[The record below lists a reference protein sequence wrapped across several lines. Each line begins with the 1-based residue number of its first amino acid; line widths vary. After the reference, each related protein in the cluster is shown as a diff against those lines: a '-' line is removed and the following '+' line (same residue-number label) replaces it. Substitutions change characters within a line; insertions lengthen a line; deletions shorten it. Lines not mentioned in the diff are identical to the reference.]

1 MWKDFFYFTKTER
14 QGIIVLVVLVIG
26 AYAIP
31 RLLQAFS
38 QPEKTNPAE
47 QVKAEK
53 EYSDF
58 ISSVKKL
65 KPGKKY
71 PDYTNNRSSAVHP
84 KKEIRLATFDPN
96 MADSTTFLS
105 LGLPSWMASNILRY
119 RNRQGRFRRP
129 EDFRKIYGLT
139 EEQYRTLLPYI
150 RIAEEPISPDTSR
163 LLVVQATAQHDTLMK
178 YHPGIII
185 DLNQADTT
193 ELKKIPGIGSRIAQ
207 SIVNRRRLL
216 GGFYQIEQLEE
227 IRLKVEKLRSWFSV
241 DATQIHRININKAG
255 MERMMHH
262 PYINYYQAKVII
274 EYRKKKGI
282 LKSLK
287 QLSLYE
293 EFTPID
299 LERIEP
305 YICYNK

>member
-227 IRLKVEKLRSWFSV
+227 IHLKVEKLRSWFSV
-241 DATQIHRININKAG
+241 DATQIHRININKASV
-255 MERMMHH
+255 ERMMHH
-262 PYINYYQAKVII
+262 PYINFYQAKVIA
-274 EYRKKKGI
+274 EYRKKKGK
-282 LKSLK
+282 LRDLK
-287 QLSLYE
+287 QLALYE
-293 EFTPID
+293 EFTSAD
-299 LERIEP
+299 FERIMP
-305 YICYNK
+305 YICYD

>member
-216 GGFYQIEQLEE
+216 GGFYQIE
-227 IRLKVEKLRSWFSV
+227 LRSWFSV
-241 DATQIHRININKAG
+241 DATQIHRININKASV
-255 MERMMHH
+255 ERMMHH
-262 PYINYYQAKVII
+262 PYINFYQAKVIA
-274 EYRKKKGI
+274 EYRKKKGK
-282 LKSLK
+282 LRDLK
-287 QLSLYE
+287 QLALYE
-293 EFTPID
+293 EFTSAD
-299 LERIEP
+299 FERIMP
-305 YICYNK
+305 YICYD

>member
-150 RIAEEPISPDTSR
+150 RIAEEPTSPDTSR

-241 DATQIHRININKAG
+241 DATQIHRININKASV
-255 MERMMHH
+255 ERMMHH
-262 PYINYYQAKVII
+262 PYINFYQAKVIA
-274 EYRKKKGI
+274 EYRKKKGK
-282 LKSLK
+282 LRDLK
-287 QLSLYE
+287 QLALYE
-293 EFTPID
+293 EFTSAD
-299 LERIEP
+299 FERIMP
-305 YICYNK
+305 YICYD

>member
-241 DATQIHRININKAG
+241 DATQIHRININKASV
-255 MERMMHH
+255 ERMMHH
-262 PYINYYQAKVII
+262 PYINFYQAKVIA
-274 EYRKKKGI
+274 EYRKKKGK
-282 LKSLK
+282 LRDLK
-287 QLSLYE
+287 QLA
-293 EFTPID
+293 
-299 LERIEP
+299 
-305 YICYNK
+305 

>member
-71 PDYTNNRSSAVHP
+71 PDYTNNRSSAIHP

-241 DATQIHRININKAG
+241 DATQIHRININKASV
-255 MERMMHH
+255 ERMMHH
-262 PYINYYQAKVII
+262 PYINFYQAKVIA
-274 EYRKKKGI
+274 EYRKKKGK
-282 LKSLK
+282 LRDLK
-287 QLSLYE
+287 QLALYE
-293 EFTPID
+293 EFTSAD
-299 LERIEP
+299 FERIMP
-305 YICYNK
+305 YICYD

>member
-227 IRLKVEKLRSWFSV
+227 IRLKVEKPRSWFSV
-241 DATQIHRININKAG
+241 DATQIHRININKASV
-255 MERMMHH
+255 ERMMHH
-262 PYINYYQAKVII
+262 PYINFYQAKVIA
-274 EYRKKKGI
+274 EYRKKKGK
-282 LKSLK
+282 LRDLK
-287 QLSLYE
+287 QLALYE
-293 EFTPID
+293 EFTSAD
-299 LERIEP
+299 FERIMP
-305 YICYNK
+305 YICYD

>member
-1 MWKDFFYFTKTER
+1 MERLFYFTKTER

-241 DATQIHRININKAG
+241 DATQIHRININKASV
-255 MERMMHH
+255 ERMMHH
-262 PYINYYQAKVII
+262 PYINFYQAKVIA
-274 EYRKKKGI
+274 EYRKKKGK
-282 LKSLK
+282 LRDLK
-287 QLSLYE
+287 QLALYE
-293 EFTPID
+293 EFTSAD
-299 LERIEP
+299 FERIMP
-305 YICYNK
+305 YICYD

>member
-38 QPEKTNPAE
+38 QPEKTDPAE

-65 KPGKKY
+65 KPDKKY

-139 EEQYRTLLPYI
+139 EEQYRRLRPYI
-150 RIAEEPISPDTSR
+150 RITEAAVSQDTNR
-163 LLVVQATAQHDTLMK
+163 ILVVQATVQHDTLMK
-178 YHPGIII
+178 YPSGTVI

-193 ELKKIPGIGSRIAQ
+193 ELKKIPGIGSRIARM
-207 SIVNRRRLL
+207 IVNRRRLL
-216 GGFYQIEQLEE
+216 GGFYQIEQLGE
-227 IRLKVEKLRSWFSV
+227 IRLKAEKLRSWFAV
-241 DATQIHRININKAG
+241 DATQIHRINLNKASVD
-255 MERMMHH
+255 RMMHH
-262 PYINYYQAKVII
+262 PYINYYQARVIA
-274 EYRKKKGI
+274 EYRKKKGR
-282 LKSLK
+282 LRDLK
-287 QLSLYE
+287 QLALYE
-293 EFTPID
+293 EFTSAD
-299 LERIEP
+299 FERMTP
-305 YICYNK
+305 YICYE

>member
-241 DATQIHRININKAG
+241 DATQIHRININKASV
-255 MERMMHH
+255 ERMMHH
-262 PYINYYQAKVII
+262 PYINFYQAKAIV
-274 EYRKKKGI
+274 EYRKKKGS
-282 LKSLK
+282 LTSLK
-287 QLSLYE
+287 PFSLYE
-293 EFTPID
+293 EFTKAD
-299 LERIEP
+299 LERISHYVCFE
-305 YICYNK
+305 

>member
-38 QPEKTNPAE
+38 QPEKT
-47 QVKAEK
+47 
-53 EYSDF
+53 
-58 ISSVKKL
+58 
-65 KPGKKY
+65 Y

-241 DATQIHRININKAG
+241 DATQIHRININKASV
-255 MERMMHH
+255 ERMMHH
-262 PYINYYQAKVII
+262 PYINFYQAKVIA
-274 EYRKKKGI
+274 EYRKKKGK
-282 LKSLK
+282 LRDLK
-287 QLSLYE
+287 QLALYE
-293 EFTPID
+293 EFTSAD
-299 LERIEP
+299 FERIMP
-305 YICYNK
+305 YICYD

>member
-38 QPEKTNPAE
+38 QPEKTDPAE

-150 RIAEEPISPDTSR
+150 RIAEEPTSPDTSR

-241 DATQIHRININKAG
+241 DATQIHRININKASV
-255 MERMMHH
+255 ERMMHH
-262 PYINYYQAKVII
+262 PYINFYQA
-274 EYRKKKGI
+274 
-282 LKSLK
+282 
-287 QLSLYE
+287 LSL
-293 EFTPID
+293 IH
-299 LERIEP
+299 I
-305 YICYNK
+305 

>member
-38 QPEKTNPAE
+38 QPEKTDPAE

-53 EYSDF
+53 VYSDF

-150 RIAEEPISPDTSR
+150 RIAEEPTSPDTSR

-241 DATQIHRININKAG
+241 DATQIHRININKASV
-255 MERMMHH
+255 ERMMHH
-262 PYINYYQAKVII
+262 PYINFYQAKVIA
-274 EYRKKKGI
+274 EYRKKKGK
-282 LKSLK
+282 LRDLK
-287 QLSLYE
+287 QLALYE
-293 EFTPID
+293 EFTSAD
-299 LERIEP
+299 FERIMP
-305 YICYNK
+305 YICYD

>member
-227 IRLKVEKLRSWFSV
+227 IRRKVEKPRSWFSV
-241 DATQIHRININKAG
+241 DATQIHRININKASV
-255 MERMMHH
+255 ERMMHH
-262 PYINYYQAKVII
+262 PYINFYQAKVIA
-274 EYRKKKGI
+274 EYRKKKGK
-282 LKSLK
+282 LRDLK
-287 QLSLYE
+287 QLALYE
-293 EFTPID
+293 EFTSAD
-299 LERIEP
+299 FERIMP
-305 YICYNK
+305 YICYD

>member
-241 DATQIHRININKAG
+241 DATQINRININKASV
-255 MERMMHH
+255 ERIMHH
-262 PYINYYQAKVII
+262 PYINFYQAKVIA
-274 EYRKKKGI
+274 EYRKKKGK
-282 LKSLK
+282 LRDLK
-287 QLSLYE
+287 QLALYE
-293 EFTPID
+293 EFTSAD
-299 LERIEP
+299 FERIMP
-305 YICYNK
+305 YICYD

>member
-119 RNRQGRFRRP
+119 RNRQGRFRHP

-241 DATQIHRININKAG
+241 DATQIHRININKASV
-255 MERMMHH
+255 ERMMHH
-262 PYINYYQAKVII
+262 PYINFYQAKVIA
-274 EYRKKKGI
+274 EYRKKKGK
-282 LKSLK
+282 LRDLK
-287 QLSLYE
+287 QLALYE
-293 EFTPID
+293 EFTSAD
-299 LERIEP
+299 FERIMP
-305 YICYNK
+305 YICYD

>member
-38 QPEKTNPAE
+38 QPEKTDPAE

-150 RIAEEPISPDTSR
+150 RIAEEPTSPDTSR
-163 LLVVQATAQHDTLMK
+163 LLVVQATA
-178 YHPGIII
+178 
-185 DLNQADTT
+185 
-193 ELKKIPGIGSRIAQ
+193 
-207 SIVNRRRLL
+207 
-216 GGFYQIEQLEE
+216 
-227 IRLKVEKLRSWFSV
+227 
-241 DATQIHRININKAG
+241 
-255 MERMMHH
+255 
-262 PYINYYQAKVII
+262 
-274 EYRKKKGI
+274 
-282 LKSLK
+282 
-287 QLSLYE
+287 
-293 EFTPID
+293 
-299 LERIEP
+299 
-305 YICYNK
+305 

>member
-1 MWKDFFYFTKTER
+1 M
-14 QGIIVLVVLVIG
+14 
-26 AYAIP
+26 
-31 RLLQAFS
+31 QAFS

-241 DATQIHRININKAG
+241 DATQIHRININKASV
-255 MERMMHH
+255 ERMMHH
-262 PYINYYQAKVII
+262 PYINFYQAKVIA
-274 EYRKKKGI
+274 EYRKKKGK
-282 LKSLK
+282 LRDLK
-287 QLSLYE
+287 QLALYE
-293 EFTPID
+293 EFTSAD
-299 LERIEP
+299 FERIMP
-305 YICYNK
+305 YICYD

>member
-105 LGLPSWMASNILRY
+105 LGLPSWIASNILRY

-241 DATQIHRININKAG
+241 DATQIHRININKASV
-255 MERMMHH
+255 ERMMHH
-262 PYINYYQAKVII
+262 PYINFYQAKVIA
-274 EYRKKKGI
+274 EYRKKKGK
-282 LKSLK
+282 LRDLK
-287 QLSLYE
+287 QLALYE
-293 EFTPID
+293 EFTSAD
-299 LERIEP
+299 FERIMP
-305 YICYNK
+305 YICYD

>member
-38 QPEKTNPAE
+38 QPEKTDPAE

-150 RIAEEPISPDTSR
+150 RIAEEPTSPDTSR

-241 DATQIHRININKAG
+241 DATQIHRININKASV
-255 MERMMHH
+255 ERMMHH
-262 PYINYYQAKVII
+262 PYINFYQAKVIA
-274 EYRKKKGI
+274 EYRKKKGK
-282 LKSLK
+282 LRDLK
-287 QLSLYE
+287 QLALYE
-293 EFTPID
+293 EFTSAD
-299 LERIEP
+299 FERIMA
-305 YICYNK
+305 YICYD